1 MSLKYLLVRLF
12 QRKHIRT
19 LRNAGFPISET
30 NLIGWVPW
38 KYNKRLT
45 ILLVENWGVTE
56 ELLAKLNSNEAKNFL
71 KYGLIGVEKLIN
83 TKEDLKIMGNN
94 LIILSKNFKS
104 KNFYYMFLFAFY
116 EVRKFVKTPEDLL
129 KIGKILSDIVGS
141 DNDEDFYF
149 PLFAFGF
156 SEFKY
161 LIKTPEDLLTVGK
174 NFVVLSSLVNFEREN
189 IDDLF
194 ERDLPSIKYL
204 IKTKKDLQKITAI
217 LLRIY
222 KKDKQIYKLY
232 SNTRQFKDKIK
243 TQLGK

>member
-56 ELLAKLNSNEAKNFL
+56 ELLAKLNSNEA
-71 KYGLIGVEKLIN
+71 
-83 TKEDLKIMGNN
+83 
-94 LIILSKNFKS
+94 